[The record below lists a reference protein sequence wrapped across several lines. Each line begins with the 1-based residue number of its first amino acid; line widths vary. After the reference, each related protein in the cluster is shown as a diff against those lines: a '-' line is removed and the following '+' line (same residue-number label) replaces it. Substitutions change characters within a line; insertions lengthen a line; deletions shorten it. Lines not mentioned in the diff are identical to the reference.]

1 MSIVSM
7 KSFLWPLYKPRD
19 RPVSSK
25 GSSQSSSSIQHALPS
40 WKKLGTYTKFTE
52 LLARDTDRGALTPS
66 GKELLDTLTSPGLTN
81 APKVNVLSF
90 GVGGVSA
97 NDMFILRRDPAMP
110 GSTNIVLYMPES
122 DFKSFYE
129 FKSTRDMQAFLKTLP
144 KTPAAF
150 NAFLAHFGS
159 DVNSD
164 AVRSVVKSMN
174 EWAAAP
180 ENTKPKMAIGGS
192 SYIFGNV
199 FERQARLSQ
208 EAVTPISVNGLTDL
222 QHVWVSPRGFAVY
235 SGKRPDGELV
245 LYKYDTA
252 GNLTGLGDKGNY
264 YVVEDGLRR
273 KAPLI
278 PLTAEQYSAALEKEI
293 LKSLD
298 DGGLKG
304 LLDVLRPFV
313 PPTTEARTV
322 SVKTQGWNY
331 KDGALGLLKQG
342 VGEFLENP
350 FFWTSEFLEL
360 LGVSKDKA
368 GFVERTLDNPVTSLM
383 KYANK
388 YNDLGKRFG
397 KTKAEMD
404 SAFEDIG
411 NLLQGAIPVYG
422 QVRGA
427 GSWGAKAIKN
437 APATDK
443 HLNDAAGEFRNR
455 P

>member
-1 MSIVSM
+1 MSIISM
-7 KSFLWPLYKPRD
+7 KPFLLPLYVSSD
-19 RPVSSK
+19 RPVSPK
-25 GSSQSSSSIQHALPS
+25 GPSENSSPAQDALPS
-40 WKKLGTYTKFTE
+40 WKKLGAYTKFSE
-52 LLARDTDRGALTPS
+52 LLARDTDRGVLTPA
-66 GKELLDTLTSPGLTN
+66 GKELLDTVISPGLSN

-90 GVGGVSA
+90 GVGGVDA
-97 NDMFILRRDPAMP
+97 NDMFFVRRDPVIP
-110 GSTNIVLYMPES
+110 GSTNIVLYMPEN

-129 FKSTRDMQAFLKTLP
+129 FKSTKEMQAFLKTLP

-150 NAFLAHFGS
+150 SAFLAHFGR

-174 EWAAAP
+174 EWASGP
-180 ENTKPKMAIGGS
+180 DNTKPKMAMGGS

-199 FERQARLSQ
+199 FERQERLSQ
-208 EAVTPISVNGLTDL
+208 EPVNPIFVNGLTDL
-222 QHVWVSPRGFAVY
+222 QHEWVSPRGFAVY

-264 YVVEDGLRR
+264 YFVEDGLRR
-273 KAPLI
+273 RAPLV
-278 PLTAEQYSAALEKEI
+278 PLTAEQYSAGLEKEV
-293 LKSLD
+293 LKNLD
-298 DGGLKG
+298 DGGLEG

-313 PPTTEARTV
+313 PPTDEAITT
-322 SVKTQGWNY
+322 SAETQVWNY

-342 VGEFLENP
+342 LGAFLENP

-368 GFVERTLDNPVTSLM
+368 GFVERTLDNPVTSLL

-404 SAFEDIG
+404 KAFEDIG
-411 NLLQGAIPVYG
+411 NTLQAAIPVYG
-422 QVRGA
+422 QVRGV
-427 GSWGAKAIKN
+427 GSWGAKAIEN
-437 APATDK
+437 GPVTDK
-443 HLNDAAGEFRNR
+443 NLNDAAGEFQNR